1 MKFASNHGLLGRSA
15 EVESLRRLIDKAS
28 RNRLPVLLLGESG
41 TGKEVAARAIYN
53 ANPRGQFVPIDC
65 GSLVGTLMES
75 ELFGHVR
82 GSFSGAAESKKGLVE
97 MADGG
102 TAFFDEIGDMP
113 MEMQVK
119 LLRVVQEREFRAVG
133 STQWRKVD
141 LRIIAA
147 THRDLKA
154 EVAAGRFRQ
163 DLYYRLNV
171 FTIHLPP
178 LRHRKEDVPLLVEHF
193 LGDYGFH
200 PSREILDVL
209 ESYDWPGN
217 VRELKHCV
225 ERMAAMQSEGA
236 LQMADLPSALQYHQA
251 YGDDNLQLT
260 LQMRA
265 FFPTGTAAE
274 LGTHHYTLEPALL
287 GHYNLMN
294 CLQLEGEF
302 RYWAPIGGTDFAG
315 NMIRYGFGVS
325 YGQRSANEI
334 WLMPVVEVVGWT
346 VLSGKTFVVDGPT
359 SYSIQ
364 DAGGTTI
371 INAMAGLR
379 IGFGNQFEIYAGYGR
394 GLTSEKWFQDNIRV
408 ELRIFF

>member
-1 MKFASNHGLLGRSA
+1 MRAAVETAPDCGLLGRSA
-15 EVESLRRLIDKAS
+15 EVAALRRLILKAS

-41 TGKEVAARAIYN
+41 TGKEVTARAIHN

-75 ELFGHVR
+75 ELFGHVK
-82 GSFSGAAESKKGLVE
+82 GSFSGAHENKKGLIE

-133 STQWRKVD
+133 STHWRKVD

-154 EVAAGRFRQ
+154 AVAAGRFRQ

-171 FTIHLPP
+171 FTVHLPP
-178 LRHRKEDVPLLVEHF
+178 LRHRKEDISLLVDHF
-193 LGDYGFH
+193 LNGNDFR
-200 PSREILDVL
+200 PSREIVDLF

-236 LQMADLPSALQYHQA
+236 LQMADLPSALQYHHA
-251 YGDDNLQLT
+251 STMGIAGLADAVESDDDLPQVT
-260 LQMRA
+260 LSPRSPVISLPDSEKQTIGAALHATHGERA
-265 FFPTGTAAE
+265 KAAR
-274 LGTHHYTLEPALL
+274 LL
-287 GHYNLMN
+287 G
-294 CLQLEGEF
+294 
-302 RYWAPIGGTDFAG
+302 IGRTTLYRK
-315 NMIRYGFGVS
+315 MKEYGF
-325 YGQRSANEI
+325 
-334 WLMPVVEVVGWT
+334 
-346 VLSGKTFVVDGPT
+346 D
-359 SYSIQ
+359 
-364 DAGGTTI
+364 
-371 INAMAGLR
+371 
-379 IGFGNQFEIYAGYGR
+379 
-394 GLTSEKWFQDNIRV
+394 
-408 ELRIFF
+408 

>member
-1 MKFASNHGLLGRSA
+1 MKFTPNSSVSNRAMSDHNLLGRSA
-15 EVESLRRLIDKAS
+15 EIEALRRLIHKAA

-53 ANPRGQFVPIDC
+53 ADPRGQFVPIDC

-75 ELFGHVR
+75 ELFGHVK
-82 GSFSGAAESKKGLVE
+82 GSFSGAAETKKGLIE
-97 MADGG
+97 IADGG

-154 EVAAGRFRQ
+154 EVASGRFRQ

-171 FTIHLPP
+171 FTVHLPP
-178 LRHRKEDVPLLVEHF
+178 LRLRKEDIPLLVEHF
-193 LGDYGFH
+193 LNGSGFQ
-200 PSREILDVL
+200 PSQEILDVMQ
-209 ESYDWPGN
+209 SYDWPGN

-251 YGDDNLQLT
+251 STGIENLADAATWDRDLPQVSLSPPSPVISLPDSEKQAIGAALAATRGERAKAARILGIGRTT
-260 LQMRA
+260 LYRKMK
-265 FFPTGTAAE
+265 E
-274 LGTHHYTLEPALL
+274 
-287 GHYNLMN
+287 
-294 CLQLEGEF
+294 
-302 RYWAPIGGTDFAG
+302 
-315 NMIRYGFGVS
+315 YGF
-325 YGQRSANEI
+325 
-334 WLMPVVEVVGWT
+334 
-346 VLSGKTFVVDGPT
+346 D
-359 SYSIQ
+359 
-364 DAGGTTI
+364 
-371 INAMAGLR
+371 
-379 IGFGNQFEIYAGYGR
+379 
-394 GLTSEKWFQDNIRV
+394 
-408 ELRIFF
+408 